1 MKKPP
6 EKRRYYIILNPNA
19 GRGKGAKLRP
29 KIEETLLRKNIN
41 YFIVETKGQ
50 GHAEKLAR
58 EAPAEFDVIVAAGG
72 DGTANEVANG
82 LMKNPRP
89 MGLIPTGSGNDFARA
104 MGIPFNWREAIDVLA
119 KNQQKRIDI
128 GWVNDRYFPNGFGVG
143 FDALVVLESS
153 KVTRL
158 RGILIYLYS
167 VLKSIFF
174 YSSPS
179 LSILMDGD
187 HEIEDRIFM
196 LTVGNGVSLGGGFLL
211 TPNAQ
216 NDDGIF
222 DICVIHDLSKPQIF
236 WHLPKVFWGGH
247 VKIKQVEML
256 QAKELVVKSVEPVG
270 GHVDGEIVE
279 MDRQEFRVKIF
290 PKALSV
296 IGGNLGE

>member
-1 MKKPP
+1 MA
-6 EKRRYYIILNPNA
+6 EQSDKRYFVILNPHS
-19 GRGKGAKLRP
+19 GRGKAAKLRP
-29 KIEETLLRKNIN
+29 KIEETLRRKNLD
-41 YFIVETKGQ
+41 FVLVETQGQ

-58 EAPAEFDVIVAAGG
+58 EAPPDFDVIVAAGG
-72 DGTANEVANG
+72 DGTANEVVNG

-104 MGIPFNWREAIDVLA
+104 MAIPFQWQKAIDVLIQ
-119 KNQQKRIDI
+119 NQEKRIDV
-128 GWVNDRYFPNGFGVG
+128 GWVNGRYFPNGFGVG

-158 RGILIYLYS
+158 RGFLIYLYS

-174 YSSPS
+174 YSSPH
-179 LSILMDGD
+179 LTIHLDNR
-187 HEIEDRIFM
+187 HKIEGRIFM

-216 NDDGIF
+216 NNDGIF
-222 DICVIHDLSKPQIF
+222 DVCVIHHLSKPQIF

-247 VKIKQVEML
+247 VKIKPVEML
-256 QAKELVVKSVEPVG
+256 QAKELVVKSTGPVG

-296 IGGNLGE
+296 IGGSPGE